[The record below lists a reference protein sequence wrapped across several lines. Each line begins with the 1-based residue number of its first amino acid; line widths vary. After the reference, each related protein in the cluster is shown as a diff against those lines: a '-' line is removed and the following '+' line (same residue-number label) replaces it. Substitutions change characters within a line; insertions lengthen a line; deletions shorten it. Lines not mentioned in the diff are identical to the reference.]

1 MIRKAILAFG
11 GAVITAMVAAMVAA
25 WIITVIFA
33 GFVFPF
39 WLISFM
45 L

>member
-1 MIRKAILAFG
+1 MIKKAILAFG
-11 GAVITAMVAAMVAA
+11 GAVITAMVVS

>member
-1 MIRKAILAFG
+1 MIKKAILAFG
-11 GAVITAMVAAMVAA
+11 GAVITAMVAA
-25 WIITVIFA
+25 WIIAVIFA

>member
-1 MIRKAILAFG
+1 MIKKAILAFVV
-11 GAVITAMVAAMVAA
+11 AVITAMVVA
-25 WIITVIFA
+25 WIIAVIFA

>member
-1 MIRKAILAFG
+1 MIKKAILAFSV
-11 GAVITAMVAAMVAA
+11 AVITAMVVA
-25 WIITVIFA
+25 WIIAVIFA

>member
-1 MIRKAILAFG
+1 MIKKAILAFG
-11 GAVITAMVAAMVAA
+11 GAVITAMVAAWAA
-25 WIITVIFA
+25 WIIAVIFA

>member
-1 MIRKAILAFG
+1 MIKKAIFAFV
-11 GAVITAMVAAMVAA
+11 GAVITAMVAAWIAA
-25 WIITVIFA
+25 VIFA

>member
-11 GAVITAMVAAMVAA
+11 GAVITAMVVA

>member
-1 MIRKAILAFG
+1 MIKKAILAFLG
-11 GAVITAMVAAMVAA
+11 SVIKAMVVA

-39 WLISFM
+39 WLVSFM